1 MADIGIKISAT
12 DAASG
17 VFKTVASEAGRLQG
31 SISAVSG
38 VLSSLGVGLS
48 AGAFLAFV
56 TNINNG
62 VDALNDLKD
71 ATGASI
77 ENISALEDVARR
89 TGSSFDTVSTAL
101 IKLNQGLS
109 AAKPGSDT
117 ERAIKAIGLS
127 VAELKT
133 LDPAEAFR
141 RIAVSLS
148 GFEDDA
154 NKARLTQ
161 ELFGKSLKEVAP
173 LLKDLA
179 EQGQL
184 NATVTTAQAEA
195 AEKLNKQIFNLQKNA
210 IDAGRAITGALVPA
224 LSDGVDRF
232 LLAQKHA
239 GGLLDT
245 LALYARLDYSKGIQG
260 NLGQVEAQIAALEQ
274 RAGRITSAGAQRGN
288 DKMIADLRAQ
298 AAYLKEL
305 RQIKILED
313 QGDVGDAV
321 SRKFLNRKA
330 SVGDVLAGDGGKA
343 AGAAAAKA
351 LQDQNREL
359 AEQANLLATLS
370 GVNGDYQEQL
380 TRLQVVRKSQN
391 LSDARYSELVT
402 ELIDKQPMVR
412 ALYAEQEKSAKAW
425 EDQAKASA
433 RAVAELSKD
442 YDAYV
447 KTLDASAV
455 AVGNQVQKL
464 QDEELATEIAAA
476 QNISL
481 AQAIEQVTIARL
493 SEAQTKAYANGDK
506 EAGDAIKRE
515 IEARKKLATLIGG
528 KEVREANKKA
538 ADDAAKEWEK
548 TADKMSDSITDALMR
563 GFESGKGFAENLRDT
578 IENIFKT
585 MVLRPVVQ
593 ATVNTGLQALGIPG
607 VGGSSGGAGGLLDS
621 ASNAYSLYNKASSL
635 FGGSTSSAFGF
646 AGLAGAG
653 TAAGASAALPAITAT
668 AIEAGITAGGASI
681 YALGSAAGAAGATI
695 PVLGGT
701 LGAGGLVASAPVV
714 AAPLAAAPAAA
725 AIPGIGWAIGGALL
739 LAGLLSGDNGPK
751 LASTGDAI
759 RRYDKGGAL
768 TENGNNDAWF
778 FTNTADA
785 NKLLDGLESR
795 YQKAAKALGIGT
807 VATQFDYG
815 SNNRGNFALA
825 GAAGNSRANTGEIAY
840 SAEAMQVA
848 ASRAVF
854 AALQGSEL
862 PKYLSGLLDSVGDI
876 NALSQAQIDDVLNTA
891 QAFKG
896 LHDVMVQMPFEA
908 LHDLSYNAAKGL
920 VEFSGGLDK
929 LTQNLGT
936 YYDNFYNAEEKKA
949 QTLANITRT
958 LTDAGALTRTTRTAI
973 AGEFDVRVGAQGDT
987 SLEQRYATSIENL
1000 DMPKTREEFRALVES
1015 MRDLGGEAAQK
1026 AYAALLS
1033 VSGAFASVTPAAN
1046 DAAAA
1051 VEKAAA
1057 DAATALEKDLAA
1069 RTSWQQK
1076 LDLLTGKTTER
1087 ALSLQSD
1094 LAGTTDAATQ
1104 ALIRQV
1110 YAQEDA
1116 ATAAQ
1121 ATADAMATA
1130 ADALRNALQSS
1141 LDASRSGVA
1150 NAVAAIRTS
1159 VDAQKAAVTDAYTL
1173 QADAI
1178 RASLDTVGGSI
1189 NKLRSLSGNL
1199 KSTLDS
1205 MRIVGGDLGYRQAA
1219 QAQITAALATARAG
1233 GGLPVNGQLDSA
1245 LRTVS
1250 QSSDELFGS
1259 FAEYAFDFYKTA
1271 NDIAALSDITGTQ
1284 LTGEELTQSLLK
1296 TQADNLKTGFDAEL
1310 KRLDALVD
1318 AAQAQADAA
1327 TKSTVAL
1334 QSMAD
1339 AIARFTDS
1347 LGVTLTNSLATAFD
1361 TFDTD
1366 SSNGVGWGEFSAA
1379 FGTLAS
1385 EATLKAL
1392 FDKTDLNGNGTIS
1405 QLEAINA
1412 NTANLLAN
1420 MRVTGAGGNLAGAA
1434 TYTGTQVVAEASKL
1448 LTAGATTA
1456 SVINTA
1462 STGYGVS
1469 SGSLAAVAAT
1479 LPKDPVAQAFIDYQ
1493 NRVAAHAAL
1502 SAQERSDVMAEAG
1515 RRAGA
1520 SGESVEKELYKWAL
1534 SLGWNAGMVDKAM
1547 GWANGTSNGWATAN
1561 GYPAFAQGIN
1571 YLPHDTMAMLHEGEA
1586 VVPKVYNPFNPNA
1599 AGAGNARLES
1609 LVAGLTAE
1617 VQRLQAIVNDGNRHQ
1632 QRTADAVN
1640 GNPEAPML
1648 VETV

>member
-1361 TFDTD
+1361 TYDTD